1 MARKTIYAYRVS
13 HLSNAYMKEGK
24 IDPTWYPFIRSD
36 LNTLPSLP
44 VIVLRAFFIG
54 PIFMTVCLMAVLS
67 AGLCSFILPANLLVI
82 SVGYVSRLICFCSG
96 IRIREKG
103 IRASTSQA
111 PCIVANHNSAFDIII
126 LLTKHYCFVS
136 MDAVRNIPVVG
147 TVAKALGCI
156 FVARES
162 KDSRA
167 DAKAAIKDR
176 LQSQVAGTCKLKT
189 PLVVFPE
196 GSTNNGKYLLQFR
209 RGAFEANVPIQ
220 PLRIEF
226 QDHSINFTVI
236 RLSELTCLACTLP
249 GRDVTLHWRP
259 LIQPDPTSTSEQLAA
274 KARDSIANC
283 PSAYGHPPMIKAD
296 SSSHREAMA
305 AAVFFRSLITGSS

>member
-1 MARKTIYAYRVS
+1 MARKTLYGYRVS
-13 HLSNAYMKEGK
+13 HLSNEYMKQGK

-36 LNTLPSLP
+36 LETLPSLP
-44 VIVLRAFFIG
+44 VIILRAFFIG
-54 PIFMTVCLMAVLS
+54 PIFMLGCLLAVLT
-67 AGLCSFILPANLLVI
+67 AGICSFILPAGPLVF
-82 SVGYVSRLICFCSG
+82 SVGLVSRIICFCSG

-103 IRASTSQA
+103 VRASTSQA

-136 MDAVRNIPVVG
+136 MDGVRNIPVVG

-162 KDSRA
+162 KESRTE
-167 DAKAAIKDR
+167 AKAAIKER
-176 LQSQVAGTCKLKT
+176 LQSQVSKTSKHKT

-196 GSTNNGKYLLQFR
+196 GSTNNGNYLLQFR

-226 QDHSINFTVI
+226 QDYSINFTVI
-236 RLSELTCLACTLP
+236 RLSELTSLACTLP
-249 GRDVTLHWRP
+249 GREVTLHWLP
-259 LIQPDPTSTSEQLAA
+259 IIQPDPKLTPEDLAA

-296 SSSHREAMA
+296 ASSHREAMA
-305 AAVFFRSLITGSS
+305 AAVFFRSIIE